1 MCASNNPSEKG
12 IHLTLKQVEE
22 TGEQRAPRR
31 LWRTML
37 LFLPALVVVAY
48 VLLLLFYGID
58 YIIRERTGQ

>member
-1 MCASNNPSEKG
+1 
-12 IHLTLKQVEE
+12 
-22 TGEQRAPRR
+22 
-31 LWRTML
+31 ML

>member
-1 MCASNNPSEKG
+1 M
-12 IHLTLKQVEE
+12 TLKQVEE